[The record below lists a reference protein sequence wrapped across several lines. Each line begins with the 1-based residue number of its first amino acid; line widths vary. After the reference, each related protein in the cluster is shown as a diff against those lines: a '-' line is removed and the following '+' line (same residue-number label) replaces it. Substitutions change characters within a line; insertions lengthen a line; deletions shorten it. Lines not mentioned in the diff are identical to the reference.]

1 MQIHTYYKIFYCESP
16 VAKKISA
23 LMSLMLFNAPLLE
36 DSPLCQGKCLWVSTI
51 NYQVRMIWVLE
62 NKTNEQQNVFLI

>member
-23 LMSLMLFNAPLLE
+23 LMSLMLFSAPLFVFL
-36 DSPLCQGKCLWVSTI
+36 LCAKA
-51 NYQVRMIWVLE
+51 
-62 NKTNEQQNVFLI
+62 NVFGLQL